1 MSQINT
7 LKVYQLK
14 DIIKQHLVKNPEIKL
29 KTAIHKLNKLGLIGV
44 IKKNKINLENYPDY
58 PKSAPYSK
66 ANLNILKKY
75 GKSQYTEEEQKKF
88 LIKEEENKNMALVA
102 RKVKRNE
109 GKEPLTLQKHQ
120 VNFIKQFIYSNL
132 NGAVM
137 FHGVGTGKTLTAVVC
152 AYWYLKLYPN
162 NRVICISPSA
172 LLFNFIEGMR
182 QFGVPIK
189 DNRYTFTT
197 YEKYARMSKEKK
209 NAKDC
214 LLIVDEA
221 HNLRTEIKSS
231 TVIDPE
237 TSRILDKI
245 PLTNKRGFNVLEYGA
260 LNADKVLLLTGTAFV
275 NSIYDIE
282 NLIAMVDKREPLLK
296 QTFSSNVMSSPSVI
310 TDYFSYRISYV
321 PPVSNDNEF
330 FPRKIEKLI
339 ALTMTENQSNNYN
352 IQKSGKNP
360 FFIQERLVN
369 NTHFEGELN
378 KKIEWCINK
387 IIEESKQKFII
398 YTGMYDTGIKLL
410 EDALKK
416 KEIEF
421 TRITGKETA
430 RKKEENKNLFNSY
443 DIVNNVGCRVLLI
456 SKAGAE
462 GVDTKNTQ
470 NIVLLD
476 HQWNDALSEQIIARA
491 IRYKSHHDFTDV
503 KQRYVNVY
511 RLFSIFKKDEELFKR
526 IESKNVNFIK
536 LNSEIKE
543 SVREEA
549 RLLKKENQQFL
560 PTVQLMKSLKE
571 GDTDKPF
578 VPEVDYIPQKTR
590 KGTFR
595 KGKEEWIDDESQIRR
610 GWKSYKNLIIED
622 KVKNTSYADTKRRK
636 NWLIKNYAKWWSLYG
651 TKPENATSSS
661 IDLRLYILCQAKLA
675 NIKEFI
681 TYFGN
686 DIVFTFEQ
694 YETELSKKIMEEKI
708 KLGKDGLTDE
718 EENDIYIKEF
728 KNKKIDIRK
737 RFFQNRKRTTKEQ
750 LQQYFTNPEIAK
762 DLIKE
767 SNIATRTD
775 ERIRIL
781 EPTAGDGSLVN
792 ALLDYKKVNFHID
805 MMELDEDNRKKL
817 KSLKGD
823 GILNLFDHRNFLTHT
838 SGELYDYIFM
848 NPPFHL
854 RKNENG
860 LIQDTYD
867 YDFVLRAY
875 AMLKPGGHL
884 HAIIGNSWI
893 MNTARGSSTTY
904 PDDNLLLKNLKDI
917 TKFKKQKDAI
927 KFSNVQVSNTY
938 FIHIK
943 KEPFG
948 IYTNTNDRILNT
960 KYYIIQPDI
969 TIGQEIESGEKS
981 LKDLITEKTEKINY
995 TEAPPDNKTINVI
1008 NKYDENEIGNVIR
1021 QIVSDYPS
1029 IIKDVYKDM
1038 NIIKDENKDI
1048 LSNRFLETDKVK
1060 LRRQIN
1066 DTFQTR
1072 EQLLY
1077 FIDAVNHFIISPNK
1091 KRKNDVGMERNIN
1104 DRYRYYPFY
1113 NKKKMGL
1120 LPGAGLPNNLKIAK
1134 AVILGRQ
1141 DYPPKVRN
1149 ILKKYGNE
1157 IIVSYK
1163 LKRTPVSKLLTTA
1176 LSTVSMGEFGSRLKN
1191 SDYDELFHLFLEM
1204 TTQSGKRISVE
1215 KNEVIVMNVS
1225 PPSRP
1230 KEEVENI
1237 TSNIPSG
1244 LTINSLMNNTR
1255 KRMGDS
1261 KFFNYSA
1268 KSSNCQDMI
1277 LNILM
1282 SNNIGDISDRNFVK
1296 QDTDFLFENLPYL
1309 RKISNTI
1316 TTIGAR
1322 ANVLTDG
1329 AGFKSK
1335 RKSKKKT

>member
-29 KTAIHKLNKLGLIGV
+29 KTPIHKLNKLGLIGV
-44 IKKNKINLENYPDY
+44 IKKNEIKLENYPDY

-75 GKSQYTEEEQKKF
+75 GKSQYNEEDQKKF
-88 LIKEEENKNMALVA
+88 LINEEENKNMALVA

-197 YEKYARMSKEKK
+197 YEKYARMSEKNK

-221 HNLRTEIKSS
+221 HNLRTEIKID
-231 TVIDPE
+231 VITDPNDP
-237 TSRILDKI
+237 TKI
-245 PLTNKRGFNVLEYGA
+245 TKKEGRTNKRGFNILEYGA
-260 LNADKVLLLTGTAFV
+260 MNADKILLLTGTAFV

-282 NLIAMVDKREPLLK
+282 NLIAMVDKRDPIFK
-296 QTFSSNVMSSPSVI
+296 NTFFNNVMSSPTNI

-321 PPVSNDNEF
+321 PPSKSDMFPERREKLKFFKMSNDMSS
-330 FPRKIEKLI
+330 R
-339 ALTMTENQSNNYN
+339 YN
-352 IQKSGKNP
+352 SFKEEDKNP
-360 FFIQERLVN
+360 FYIRE
-369 NTHFEGELN
+369 
-378 KKIEWCINK
+378 KKINNVVGDELTNNPKIKWCIDEIINK
-387 IIEESKQKFII
+387 SKQKFII

-410 EDALKK
+410 EQQLIDNK
-416 KEIEF
+416 INY
-421 TRITGKETA
+421 TRITGKESATQ
-430 RKKEENKNLFNSY
+430 KEKNKNLFNSY

-462 GVDTKNTQ
+462 GVDTKNCQ

-503 KQRYVNVY
+503 KERYVNVY
-511 RLFSIFKKDEELFKR
+511 RLFLGFEGDEELFNR
-526 IESKNVNFIK
+526 IQKKDIDFIK

-543 SVREEA
+543 AVREET
-549 RLLKKENQQFL
+549 RLRKKENEQFL
-560 PTVQLMKSLKE
+560 PTVKLMKTLKE
-571 GDTDKPF
+571 GDTDKLF
-578 VPEVDYIPQKTR
+578 VPEKDYIPEKTQ

-595 KGKEEWIDDESQIRR
+595 KGKAEWIVDESQIRR
-610 GWKSYKNLIIED
+610 GWEDYKKLD
-622 KVKNTSYADTKRRK
+622 TSEKRK
-636 NWLIKNYAKWWSLYG
+636 NWLIKNYSKWWALY
-651 TKPENATSSS
+651 KSKSENAQSASV
-661 IDLRLYILCQAKLA
+661 DLRLYILCQAKLA
-675 NIKEFI
+675 NINHFI
-681 TYFGN
+681 SYFGN
-686 DIVFTFEQ
+686 DIIFEFEK
-694 YETELSKKIMEEKI
+694 YETQLSKKVMEEKI

-718 EENDIYIKEF
+718 EENDIYIREF
-728 KNKKIDIRK
+728 KNEKEDIKKI
-737 RFFQNRKRTTKEQ
+737 FFQNRKRTTKEQ
-750 LQQYFTNPEIAK
+750 LQQYFTNPEIAQK
-762 DLIKE
+762 LIDS
-767 SNIATRTD
+767 SNIATRTKD
-775 ERIRIL
+775 YIRIL
-781 EPTAGDGSLVN
+781 EPTAGDGSLIIPLMKFKN
-792 ALLDYKKVNFHID
+792 VNFKID
-805 MMELDEDNRKKL
+805 MIELDINNRK
-817 KSLKGD
+817 SLAELSNRKFL
-823 GILNLFDHRNFLTHT
+823 LNLFDHRNFLTYA
-838 SGELYDYIFM
+838 SGAVYDYIFT

-854 RKNENG
+854 RKNENPPM
-860 LIQDTYD
+860 IRDVYD
-867 YDFVLRAY
+867 YDFILRAY

-884 HAIIGNSWI
+884 HAIIGNSWFE
-893 MNTARGSSTTY
+893 NKPSNKP
-904 PDDNLLLKNLKDI
+904 PDEDELLFNLKSI
-917 TKFKKQKDAI
+917 TKFIKQKDAI
-927 KFSNVQVSNTY
+927 KFSKVQVSNTY

-943 KEPFG
+943 KPIE
-948 IYTNTNDRILNT
+948 NDPKIDNAILRI
-960 KYYIIQPDI
+960 KYYHNNNSL
-969 TIGQEIESGEKS
+969 IGQAIEDGEKS

-1008 NKYDENEIGNVIR
+1008 NKYNDNEIGNVIR

-1048 LSNRFLETDKVK
+1048 IFGRVLETDKVK
-1060 LRRQIN
+1060 LIRQVN

-1072 EQLLY
+1072 EQKLY
-1077 FIDAVNHFIISPNK
+1077 FIDAVNHFIKSPNK

-1104 DRYRYYPFY
+1104 DRYRYSPSIY
-1113 NKKKMGL
+1113 KKKMGL

-1176 LSTVSMGEFGSRLKN
+1176 LSAVSMGEFGSRLKN

-1215 KNEVIVMNVS
+1215 KNEVINLEVS
-1225 PPSRP
+1225 PPTRP

>member
-29 KTAIHKLNKLGLIGV
+29 KTAIHKLNKLGLIDV

-66 ANLNILKKY
+66 ANTNILKKY
-75 GKSQYTEEEQKKF
+75 GKSQYTEEEQKQF

-237 TSRILDKI
+237 TSKILDKI

-296 QTFSSNVMSSPSVI
+296 STFSSNVMSSPSVI

-339 ALTMTENQSNNYN
+339 ALTMTENQSKNYN
-352 IQKSGKNP
+352 NQKSGKNP
-360 FFIQERLVN
+360 FFIKERLVN
-369 NTHFEGELN
+369 NTHYENELN

-421 TRITGKETA
+421 TRITGKESA

-491 IRYKSHHDFTDV
+491 IRYKSHHGFTDV

-511 RLFSIFKKDEELFKR
+511 RLFSIFKEDEELFKR

-549 RLLKKENQQFL
+549 RLRKKENQQF
-560 PTVQLMKSLKE
+560 
-571 GDTDKPF
+571 
-578 VPEVDYIPQKTR
+578 YIQVR
-590 KGTFR
+590 
-595 KGKEEWIDDESQIRR
+595 
-610 GWKSYKNLIIED
+610 
-622 KVKNTSYADTKRRK
+622 TS
-636 NWLIKNYAKWWSLYG
+636 
-651 TKPENATSSS
+651 
-661 IDLRLYILCQAKLA
+661 
-675 NIKEFI
+675 
-681 TYFGN
+681 
-686 DIVFTFEQ
+686 
-694 YETELSKKIMEEKI
+694 
-708 KLGKDGLTDE
+708 
-718 EENDIYIKEF
+718 
-728 KNKKIDIRK
+728 
-737 RFFQNRKRTTKEQ
+737 
-750 LQQYFTNPEIAK
+750 
-762 DLIKE
+762 
-767 SNIATRTD
+767 
-775 ERIRIL
+775 
-781 EPTAGDGSLVN
+781 
-792 ALLDYKKVNFHID
+792 
-805 MMELDEDNRKKL
+805 
-817 KSLKGD
+817 
-823 GILNLFDHRNFLTHT
+823 
-838 SGELYDYIFM
+838 
-848 NPPFHL
+848 
-854 RKNENG
+854 
-860 LIQDTYD
+860 
-867 YDFVLRAY
+867 
-875 AMLKPGGHL
+875 
-884 HAIIGNSWI
+884 
-893 MNTARGSSTTY
+893 
-904 PDDNLLLKNLKDI
+904 
-917 TKFKKQKDAI
+917 
-927 KFSNVQVSNTY
+927 
-938 FIHIK
+938 
-943 KEPFG
+943 
-948 IYTNTNDRILNT
+948 
-960 KYYIIQPDI
+960 
-969 TIGQEIESGEKS
+969 
-981 LKDLITEKTEKINY
+981 
-995 TEAPPDNKTINVI
+995 
-1008 NKYDENEIGNVIR
+1008 
-1021 QIVSDYPS
+1021 
-1029 IIKDVYKDM
+1029 
-1038 NIIKDENKDI
+1038 
-1048 LSNRFLETDKVK
+1048 
-1060 LRRQIN
+1060 
-1066 DTFQTR
+1066 
-1072 EQLLY
+1072 
-1077 FIDAVNHFIISPNK
+1077 
-1091 KRKNDVGMERNIN
+1091 
-1104 DRYRYYPFY
+1104 
-1113 NKKKMGL
+1113 
-1120 LPGAGLPNNLKIAK
+1120 
-1134 AVILGRQ
+1134 
-1141 DYPPKVRN
+1141 
-1149 ILKKYGNE
+1149 
-1157 IIVSYK
+1157 
-1163 LKRTPVSKLLTTA
+1163 
-1176 LSTVSMGEFGSRLKN
+1176 
-1191 SDYDELFHLFLEM
+1191 
-1204 TTQSGKRISVE
+1204 
-1215 KNEVIVMNVS
+1215 
-1225 PPSRP
+1225 
-1230 KEEVENI
+1230 
-1237 TSNIPSG
+1237 
-1244 LTINSLMNNTR
+1244 
-1255 KRMGDS
+1255 
-1261 KFFNYSA
+1261 
-1268 KSSNCQDMI
+1268 
-1277 LNILM
+1277 
-1282 SNNIGDISDRNFVK
+1282 
-1296 QDTDFLFENLPYL
+1296 
-1309 RKISNTI
+1309 
-1316 TTIGAR
+1316 
-1322 ANVLTDG
+1322 
-1329 AGFKSK
+1329 
-1335 RKSKKKT
+1335 